1 MSELRPCIVRI
12 PEETE
17 RQRHIE
23 FGKSVVE
30 TKVIRPAEEHKGYF
44 HRWSERYWTV
54 GESPMVGGHSA
65 GQMSATV
72 GIVEYEDG
80 TVHEVLP
87 EQIQFTDR

>member
-1 MSELRPCIVRI
+1 MSDLGPCIVQI
-12 PEETE
+12 PEK
-17 RQRHIE
+17 IE
-23 FGKSVVE
+23 YMRNRAYGSKIPCVVQE
-30 TKVIRPAEEHKGYF
+30 AEEHKGYF
-44 HRWSERYWTV
+44 HRWSERYWAV

-87 EQIQFTDR
+87 GQIQFTDR

>member
-44 HRWSERYWTV
+44 HRWSDRYWTI

-65 GQMSATV
+65 GQMSETV
-72 GIVEYEDG
+72 AIVEYEDG
-80 TVHEVLP
+80 TVHEVYP
-87 EQIQFTDR
+87 GQIQFTDR